1 MTKNNIRRLRRS
13 RDLSQQQLAGILD
26 FERNQI
32 SRWELG
38 KAEPN
43 MDQARE
49 LAEYFGVSPAYVLG
63 LTDDRGDDFEISLP
77 PDLQQMI
84 AEDYREREILEVFRS
99 LNGYGKDYFM
109 QTVKM
114 IEKWYLE

>member
-13 RDLSQQQLAGILD
+13 RNLSQQQLAGILD
-26 FERNQI
+26 FEQHQI

-38 KAEPN
+38 KSEPN
-43 MDQARE
+43 MEQARE
-49 LAEYFGVSPAYVLG
+49 LADYFGVSPAYVLG
-63 LTDDRGDDFEISLP
+63 LTDDREDNFEVNLP

-99 LNGYGKDYFM
+99 LNGYGKDFFM